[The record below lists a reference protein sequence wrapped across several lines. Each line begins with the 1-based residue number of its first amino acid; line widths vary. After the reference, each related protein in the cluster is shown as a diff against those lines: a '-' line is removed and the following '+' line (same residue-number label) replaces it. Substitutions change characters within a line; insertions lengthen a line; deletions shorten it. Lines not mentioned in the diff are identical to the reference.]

1 MREVWL
7 TQKEPQS
14 ASLIEQIKNI
24 SWPAGAHLA
33 ELLENHKLTDWEQVL
48 ILNDQE
54 KLVGFVAVLKEDL
67 LENFPWT
74 PFIGLVFVH
83 EDYRGQHLS
92 ELLVKKTEE
101 KLIQVGFHEAYI
113 MTRETG
119 RLYEKLGYQKIA
131 ETKDKFG
138 HLEEVL
144 HKEKL

>member
-1 MREVWL
+1 MNGIWV
-7 TQKEPQS
+7 TQKEPE
-14 ASLIEQIKNI
+14 AADIIEQIKYI

-33 ELLENHKLTDWEQVL
+33 KLLEEQKLTDWEQVF
-48 ILNDQE
+48 ILSQAE

-67 LENFPWT
+67 LENSPWT

-92 ELLVKKTEE
+92 ELLVEKAEE
-101 KLIQVGFHEAYI
+101 KLVALGFEEAYI
-113 MTRETG
+113 MTRKTSG
-119 RLYEKLGYQKIA
+119 LYEKLGYQKIA

-138 HLEEVL
+138 HLEEIL